1 MKKVM
6 NNAKGFS
13 LIELMIV
20 VAIIGILAAIA
31 VPSFQRFQAK
41 ARQSEAKT
49 LLSGLYTAEKTY
61 KMEWGIYFGD
71 FRNIGFDPNG
81 NLRFRVG
88 FSGAGVANVIGYQGP
103 GVAASGAAVQFSTAT
118 AYCGAGKTCL
128 ETPFGLAF
136 VAIAGDTPPTTTT
149 FVAVAEGDI
158 DGDDAIRDKWT
169 INQDKALVNTTVDL

>member
-1 MKKVM
+1 MKKVT

-61 KMEWGIYFGD
+61 KMEWGTYFGD

-88 FSGAGVANVIGYQGP
+88 FSAAGVANVIGYQGP
-103 GVAASGAAVQFSTAT
+103 GVAASGAAVQFNTSV
-118 AYCGAGKTCL
+118 YCPASGTCI

-136 VAIAGDTPPTTTT
+136 IAIAGDTPPTTTT
-149 FVAVAEGDI
+149 FVALAQGDI
-158 DGDDAIRDKWT
+158 DGEDAIRDTWT
-169 INQDKALVNTTVDL
+169 IDQDKTLTNTIVDL

>member
-1 MKKVM
+1 MKRIT

-20 VAIIGILAAIA
+20 VAIIGILAAVA

-61 KMEWGIYFGD
+61 KMEWGTYLGD
-71 FRNIGFDPNG
+71 FRNIGYDPNG

-88 FSGAGVANVIGYQGP
+88 FTAAGVNNILGYQGP
-103 GVAASGAAVQFSTAT
+103 GVAAGAPSIQFSTIN
-118 AYCGAGKTCL
+118 YCPLSTNCT
-128 ETPFGLAF
+128 ETPFGLPF
-136 VAIAGDTPPTTTT
+136 VAIGAGVAPTTTVFT
-149 FVAVAEGDI
+149 AVAEGDI
-158 DGDDAIRDKWT
+158 DGDDGVRDQWT
-169 INQDKALVNTTVDL
+169 MAEDKTLLNSVVDL

>member
-1 MKKVM
+1 MKKF
-6 NNAKGFS
+6 NAKGFS

-49 LLSGLYTAEKTY
+49 LLSGLYTGEKTY

-71 FRNIGFDPNG
+71 FRNIGFDPQG

-88 FSGAGVANVIGYQGP
+88 FSAAGVNNVVGYQGP
-103 GVAASGAAVQFSTAT
+103 GIAAGGAAVQFNSQV
-118 AYCGAGKTCL
+118 YCGAAPCN
-128 ETPFGLAF
+128 ETPFGIGMA
-136 VAIAGDTPPTTTT
+136 AIAGDTPPTLVA
-149 FVAVAEGDI
+149 FVAGANGDI
-158 DGDDAIRDKWT
+158 DGEDAARDEWQ
-169 INQDKALVNTTVDL
+169 IDQDKTLTNTVSDL